1 MADYK
6 REDWLAIRDS
16 GSLGKTY
23 RRRERYL
30 HVSALAR
37 MVTNPADTK
46 GPLIPWVQRPGS
58 TYRKPVVSP

>member
-6 REDWLAIRDS
+6 RSDWLAIRDS
-16 GSLGKTY
+16 GSLGQTY
-23 RRRERYL
+23 RSRERYL

-37 MVTNPADTK
+37 MVTNPLDPN

-58 TYRKPVVSP
+58 TYRTPVVS